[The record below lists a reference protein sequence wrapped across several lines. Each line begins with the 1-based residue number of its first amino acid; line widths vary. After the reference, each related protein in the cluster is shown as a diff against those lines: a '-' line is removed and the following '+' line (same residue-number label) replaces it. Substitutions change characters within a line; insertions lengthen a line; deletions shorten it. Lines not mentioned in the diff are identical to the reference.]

1 MMSWSQNSP
10 LLSEKLQI
18 LVINVKSK
26 PQLKYLEMME
36 QEWLYLGIAFM
47 IMQVNTL

>member
-26 PQLKYLEMME
+26 PQLKCLEMME
-36 QEWLYLGIAFM
+36 QEWL
-47 IMQVNTL
+47 